1 MQQRGIYI
9 DLLAFSQC
17 ENGRGLPN
25 DVEKVAHMI
34 FPFIKNQKKQTELF
48 QDLQYVIKNKFV
60 VKNNRLFNER
70 QHAEFKKGL
79 DLSNK
84 RSLARKKGLVKVL
97 SQQNANNTD
106 DYDNDYDN
114 EDYIN
119 KFETM
124 WKEISP
130 KIRKRSSKPKAK
142 QKFLRLS
149 NDNKDKVL
157 STFPV
162 YHEEQGEFTKA
173 LDRFIANEMYQE
185 IPQPLTLEQEREEKQ
200 KESDYLLKSRY
211 DLYLKTGKSFN
222 LSAQD
227 IKEAEKKF
235 GKEKK
240 EE

>member
-9 DLLAFSQC
+9 DLFAFSQC

-60 VKNNRLFNER
+60 VKDNRLFNER
-70 QHAEFKKGL
+70 QHAEFLKGL

-119 KFETM
+119 K
-124 WKEISP
+124 
-130 KIRKRSSKPKAK
+130 
-142 QKFLRLS
+142 
-149 NDNKDKVL
+149 
-157 STFPV
+157 
-162 YHEEQGEFTKA
+162 
-173 LDRFIANEMYQE
+173 
-185 IPQPLTLEQEREEKQ
+185 
-200 KESDYLLKSRY
+200 
-211 DLYLKTGKSFN
+211 
-222 LSAQD
+222 
-227 IKEAEKKF
+227 
-235 GKEKK
+235 
-240 EE
+240 